1 MALRE
6 GTHEFGPDDGR
17 LLIMTSRS
25 GLGRRAGHDLT
36 IEATRWRGT
45 AVVGGSAEE
54 SSVEVAVDVSGLL
67 VREGTGGVLPLSDA
81 DREQIAGNLRQIL
94 RAAEHPEI
102 TFRSTGVTG
111 TPERFT
117 VEGEL
122 TIAGRTEPLTV
133 TARADGDRVKGE
145 ATVTQTRWGIK
156 PYSAF
161 FGALKLAD
169 DVRVSFD
176 VAV

>member
-17 LLIMTSRS
+17 LLIRTSRS

-45 AVVGGSAEE
+45 AVVGGGPGD
-54 SSVEVAVDVSGLL
+54 SSVEVAVDVTGLR

-81 DREQIAGNLRQIL
+81 DREQIAANMREVL
-94 RAAEHPEI
+94 RAAEHPQI
-102 TFRSTGVTG
+102 TFRSTRVGG
-111 TPERFT
+111 APERFT

-122 TIAGRTEPLTV
+122 TVAGRTEPLTV
-133 TARADGDRVKGE
+133 TAAADGDRLTGETTVK
-145 ATVTQTRWGIK
+145 QTRWGIK

-169 DVRVSFD
+169 EVRVSFD
-176 VAV
+176 LTL

>member
-17 LLIMTSRS
+17 LLIKTSRS

-45 AVVGGSAEE
+45 AVVGGGPGD
-54 SSVEVAVDVSGLL
+54 SSVEVAVDVDGLR
-67 VREGTGGVLPLSDA
+67 VREGTGGVLPLSDD
-81 DREQIAGNLRQIL
+81 DREKIAANMREIL
-94 RAAEHPEI
+94 RAGEHPQI
-102 TFRSTGVTG
+102 TFRSTRVGG

-122 TIAGRTEPLTV
+122 TVAGRTEPLTV
-133 TARADGDRVKGE
+133 TAAADGDRLTGE
-145 ATVTQTRWGIK
+145 ATVKQTRWGIK

-169 DVRVSFD
+169 DVRISFD
-176 VAV
+176 LTL